1 MRERLIGFKYFEKVD
16 TAISKLLANVTLNLD
31 VVEVPLRDSLNCIC
45 AEDVRAPFD
54 IPSFNRS
61 AVDGY
66 AVKSSATTSATPHN
80 PVYLK
85 LLDVIE
91 AGVDIR
97 NLKPIGD
104 DEAYLIFTGGLLPEG
119 ADAVVPLENAIREGD
134 KVRVVKSVYP
144 YANVSRAGEDFRKGD
159 VIVAKGTKIM
169 PWHIAAIASANITRV
184 KVYRKVKVAIINTGS
199 ELRELGDDL
208 GCGGT
213 VNTTGLLIDA
223 YLRLLNVEPVW
234 IGVVPDDVNEI
245 RDALIRAL
253 KTSDA
258 VIITGGSSVG
268 GKDLVPEAI
277 ESLEGSVRIFHGVS
291 MRPGRTA
298 GAYIIFGKP
307 VFLFSGLPVAC
318 LISLE
323 VFLKPFLNNLTGT
336 LDIPKPEVEGVMT
349 RRLANEVGFTSFYRV
364 RVCYSDRGTYYVEPL
379 RLTGS
384 GILSTLIKGNGIL
397 VVPENVEGIESG
409 EKVKVIVVNP
419 IMRCDD

>member
-1 MRERLIGFKYFEKVD
+1 MRERLVGFKYFEKVD
-16 TAISKLLANVTLNLD
+16 TAISKLLANITLNLD

-54 IPSFNRS
+54 IPLFSRS

-208 GCGGT
+208 SCGGT

-223 YLRLLNVEPVW
+223 YLRLLNAEPVW

-298 GAYIIFGKP
+298 GAYIISGKP

-336 LDIPKPEVEGVMT
+336 SDIPKPEVEGVIT

-364 RVCYSDRGTYYVEPL
+364 RVCYSDKGTYYVEPL

-419 IMRCDD
+419 ITRCDD

>member
-31 VVEVPLRDSLNCIC
+31 VVEVPLRDSLNRIC

-54 IPSFNRS
+54 IPLFNRS

-134 KVRVVKSVYP
+134 NVRVVKSVYP